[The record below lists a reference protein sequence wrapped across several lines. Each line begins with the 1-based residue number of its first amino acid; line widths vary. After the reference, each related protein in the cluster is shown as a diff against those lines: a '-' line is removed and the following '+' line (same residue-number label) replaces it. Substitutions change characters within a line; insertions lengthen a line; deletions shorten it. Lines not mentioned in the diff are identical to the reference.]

1 MRWKITNTNTVVGGE
16 RIKNTN
22 KKLYVTVGDIVGMGK
37 SASEAVKNAMVN
49 VKTLITGL
57 QQDPALAGQVAGA
70 TLIQNLLNPLYVV
83 IKGTEIYQKLM
94 AVADVVTPIVKLIA
108 RGTGV
113 WCSPGNA
120 ADIGQIVLGIV
131 NEILVGLITSIIVR
145 LKNWIWNY
153 EFLIKD
159 INTMSS
165 EEISKILEKLSGDLK
180 AEIEAIFNGTTAIS
194 TWMNGDTLT
203 KGTANFVIVEQY
215 KDEVQNEVN
224 KYNSLSSIQLP
235 GGTAQALANT
245 LLGKQTE
252 HHGPYWV
259 SEYEVPNAEKEGT
272 KRYFR
277 GSLSDGGIQYS
288 DDGGNTWV
296 QSEQKTKSFNSFAKI
311 NIGTDEEPQYR
322 YLAGSV
328 PYIKEE
334 NLISIVETDW
344 QRGEGDQFSKDY
356 YKYNAAEKKTE
367 LYTKFE
373 KDSNDKYYYIAR
385 ETKGCFDASD
395 YTKGDGVYRSDD
407 NGLNWTKCNC
417 SEFENIGKLWEF
429 KEKFNGDED
438 TIPSRVVACDYDYK
452 GVWYT
457 EDGDTFS
464 RSQVK
469 RTDAGE
475 LEDITYGRW
484 VDVRDYENDK
494 VHGHTSNIDANATIQ
509 EATVSILVH
518 PTTANIAS
526 TASIKIVNFKERL
539 DELYGDVWR
548 KIRNLIHENYDIAH
562 PYYSEVFWKTLRNK
576 VFKGEYTLED
586 YNAGT
591 DLQYHL

>member
-1 MRWKITNTNTVVGGE
+1 MRWKITNTNTVIGGE

-37 SASEAVKNAMVN
+37 SASEAVKNAIVN

-57 QQDPALAGQVAGA
+57 QQDPALVGQVAGA

-83 IKGTEIYQKLM
+83 IKGTEVYQKLM

-113 WCSPGNA
+113 WCSPGNV

-165 EEISKILEKLSGDLK
+165 EEIEKILKKLSGDLE
-180 AEIEAIFNGTTAIS
+180 AEVKKIFNGSAAIS
-194 TWMNGDTLT
+194 NWMNGGTLT

-215 KDEVQNEVN
+215 KEAVEAEIS
-224 KYNSLSSIQLP
+224 KYNNMSSIQLP

-245 LLGKQTE
+245 LLGKQKE
-252 HHGPYWV
+252 HRGPYWV
-259 SEYEVPNAEKEGT
+259 SEYEVPNAAKKGT

-277 GSLSDGGIQYS
+277 GSLNDGGIQYS
-288 DDGGNTWV
+288 DDGGTTWI
-296 QSEQKTKSFNSFAKI
+296 QSEQRTKSFSSFAKI
-311 NIGTDEEPQYR
+311 NIGTEEEPQYR

-334 NLISIVETDW
+334 NLISIVEADW

-356 YKYNAAEKKTE
+356 YKYNAAEEKTE

-373 KDSNDKYYYIAR
+373 KDSYDKYYYIAK
-385 ETKGCFDASD
+385 ESKGCYDANA
-395 YTKGDGVYRSDD
+395 YIKGDGVYRSDD
-407 NGLNWTKCNC
+407 NGLSWIKCNC
-417 SEFENIGKLWEF
+417 DEFENIGKLWEF
-429 KEKFNGDED
+429 KKKQGDKEP
-438 TIPSRVVACDYDYK
+438 IPSRVVACDYDYK

-475 LEDITYGRW
+475 REDITYGRW
-484 VDVRDYENDK
+484 IDVRDFENDK
-494 VHGHTSNIDANATIQ
+494 IHGHTKDIDANITIQ
-509 EATVSILVH
+509 GPIVHTLVH
-518 PTTANIAS
+518 PMTANITN
-526 TASIKIVNFKERL
+526 TASIRVINFKEKL
-539 DELYGDVWR
+539 DELYGELWR
-548 KIRNLIHENYDIAH
+548 KLRNLIHENYDIVH
-562 PYYSEVFWKTLRNK
+562 SYYSEVFWKTLKDK
-576 VFKGEYTLED
+576 VFKGQYTLDD